1 MGEEAEAGIIDYTF
15 EKWDGI
21 ILATE
26 GIRLE
31 GIFLGCADV
40 GSFVI

>member
-1 MGEEAEAGIIDYTF
+1 MGEEAEAGTVDYAF

-31 GIFLGCADV
+31 GIFFGCADV
-40 GSFVI
+40 SSFVI